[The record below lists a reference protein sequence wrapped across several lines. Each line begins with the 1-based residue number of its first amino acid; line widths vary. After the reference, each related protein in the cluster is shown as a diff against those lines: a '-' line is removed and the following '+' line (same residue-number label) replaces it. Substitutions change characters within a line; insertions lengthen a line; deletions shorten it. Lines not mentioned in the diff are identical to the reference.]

1 MKHRYTYLLISLVLF
16 QFHTV
21 LGQTTKLSNDFLAIG
36 VGARAHGMGNAQ
48 VASIGDV
55 TAGYWNPAG
64 LVHIDSAFQVG
75 AMHAEWF
82 AGIANY
88 DFLSFAKPLRRSR
101 KSAIG
106 LSVIRM
112 GIDNIPNTFNLV
124 SPDGTINYDN
134 VTEFSAT
141 DYAILLSYA
150 RQLKNPNWSVGGNAK
165 VIRRIIGKFGS
176 AWGFG
181 FDLGVQYRKGNWM
194 FGLVGRDITST
205 FNAWTFNYT
214 ESEKIVL
221 ANTGNDIPTSSQ
233 EITVPRFVLAA
244 AYQRQF
250 GQQVSLLA
258 EVNFDFTLDGQRN
271 VLISSKNFNV
281 DPHMGIELGYK
292 QFLYLRGGIN
302 NIQNAL
308 NDIDGKTKELTMQPN
323 FGVGL
328 RLGRFRIDY
337 ALTDIGDVSQVLYS
351 HIFSLVFDLKRKKRK
366 KRAVMLSE

>member
-1 MKHRYTYLLISLVLF
+1 MNYRYICLFISLIFVQLKPSF
-16 QFHTV
+16 A
-21 LGQTTKLSNDFLAIG
+21 QTRKLSNDFLAIG

-48 VASIGDV
+48 VASVGDV

-64 LVHIDSAFQVG
+64 LIQIDSAFQLG

-88 DFLSFAKPLRRSR
+88 DFLSFAKPLKRSR

-106 LSVIRM
+106 LSIIRM

-150 RQLKNPNWSVGGNAK
+150 RQLKNPHWSVGGNAK
-165 VIRRIIGKFGS
+165 IIRRIIGKFGS

-181 FDLGVQYRKGNWM
+181 FDLGIQYRKGNWM
-194 FGLVGRDITST
+194 LGLMGRDISST
-205 FNAWTFNYT
+205 FNAWTFDYT
-214 ESEKIVL
+214 ENEKIVL
-221 ANTGNDIPTSSQ
+221 QNTGNEIPTSSQ
-233 EITVPRFVLAA
+233 EITVPRFILAA

-250 GQQVSLLA
+250 GTQLSLLA
-258 EVNFDFTLDGQRN
+258 EIDLDFTLDGQRN
-271 VLISSKNFNV
+271 VLISSKNFNL
-281 DPHMGIELGYK
+281 DPHMGMELGYK
-292 QFLYLRGGIN
+292 DFLFLRGGIN

-308 NDIDGKTKELTMQPN
+308 DDLNGKTKALSIQPN
-323 FGVGL
+323 FGIGL

-351 HIFSLVFDLKRKKRK
+351 HIFSLVVDLKRRKRKKRVVVLEK
-366 KRAVMLSE
+366 